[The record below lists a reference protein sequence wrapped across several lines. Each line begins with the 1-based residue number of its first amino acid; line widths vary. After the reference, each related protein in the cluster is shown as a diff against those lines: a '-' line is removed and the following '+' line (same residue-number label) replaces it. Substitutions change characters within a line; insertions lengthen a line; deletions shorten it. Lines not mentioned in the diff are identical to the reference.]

1 MQDVLNEELG
11 EVKRIQTTLAG
22 LRQPSSQERQSYD
35 GFPMG
40 GHVKKDPDVWD
51 PPPPRSKILVS
62 LSHFKTCFN
71 DEFTAVDFLAKLIL
85 F

>member
-1 MQDVLNEELG
+1 MPIFKHQLKTFLFQDVLNEELG

-51 PPPPRSKILVS
+51 PPPPRSKLGGIP
-62 LSHFKTCFN
+62 K
-71 DEFTAVDFLAKLIL
+71 IL
-85 F
+85 FLNV